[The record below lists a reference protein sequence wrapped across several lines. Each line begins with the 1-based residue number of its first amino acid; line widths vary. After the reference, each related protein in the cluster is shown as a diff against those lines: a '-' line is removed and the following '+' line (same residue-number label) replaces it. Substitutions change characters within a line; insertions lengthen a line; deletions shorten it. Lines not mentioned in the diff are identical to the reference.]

1 VHRLIETIPFDDYDE
16 SAGGKLPE
24 VFRSRRRCKLRGLEL
39 AGHGLIVEGYV
50 SGVHRSPFHGFSIEF
65 ASIANMFRRRR
76 ALRRLESL
84 RQDRQVLPQA
94 IREETNLISYLLLDG
109 SQSMSYRSPAAA
121 LSKLGILPM
130 PGRGAGVFDFESAG
144 QRRAGDVRRAG
155 PHVDPPSGNPS
166 HLKQLLHVHG
176 PNRAGGK
183 DGRRSHFSRSG
194 RTAQKRGIVLVF
206 SDLFDS
212 VPAILA
218 GLKHFR
224 HRRHEVVL
232 FHVLD
237 PAELD
242 FPFQQMTLFK
252 GLEQF
257 PNLLAEPHGLRRA
270 YLEQFGN
277 FLQAIRE
284 GCREHRIDYVQIR
297 TDQPLDIALS
307 AYLTQRMQRSG

>member
-1 VHRLIETIPFDDYDE
+1 VENFPKYFDPQTL
-16 SAGGKLPE
+16 A
-24 VFRSRRRCKLRGLEL
+24 KLRGLEL
-39 AGHGLIVEGYV
+39 RARLIVEGYV

-65 ASIANMFRRRR
+65 AEHREYVPGDDVRYVDWKVYGKTDKYY
-76 ALRRLESL
+76 LKQYE
-84 RQDRQVLPQA
+84 
-94 IREETNLISYLLLDG
+94 EETNLISYLLLDG
-109 SQSMSYRSPAAA
+109 SQSMAYRGPATA
-121 LSKLGILPM
+121 LSKLEYSQCLAAALGYLILNQQDSV
-130 PGRGAGVFDFESAG
+130 GLVTFDE
-144 QRRAGDVRRAG
+144 QVRTLIR
-155 PHVDPPSGNPS
+155 PSSNPS
-166 HLKQLLHVHG
+166 HLKQLLHVMEQVVPEG
-176 PNRAGGK
+176 KTAAGAIFHDLAERLK
-183 DGRRSHFSRSG
+183 
-194 RTAQKRGIVLVF
+194 KRGIVLVF

-257 PNLLAEPHGLRRA
+257 PNLLAEPQGLRRA

-277 FLQAIRE
+277 FLQSIRE

-297 TDQPLDIALS
+297 TDQPVDIALS
-307 AYLTQRMQRSG
+307 AYLVERVRG